1 VDLLGTPFLL
11 LSVLLALAAPVGA
24 FLLWGRVR
32 GADALRVAQ
41 RLGLLVL
48 CQLTAVL
55 LASVALNHEFA
66 FYESWSDLFGQDDG
80 SGIVQP
86 DGSASGHAAGPSGSK
101 SVELPPVPGLPR
113 IDGTQRITRE
123 TVTGPRSGVRAEVTI
138 VTPPGYAQDGS
149 RRYPVVVFLPGY
161 PGTPSTWIKK
171 LGLVDVMDAEMA
183 AGHVRP
189 FVAVLPKM
197 NIDGTRDLECSDVVN
212 GPAAGTWL
220 GEDVPR
226 IVESQVRALP
236 AGGDWGITGYSTGGF
251 CSAKLALQYPHTY
264 GAGAV
269 LSGYFSP
276 SSDTNLFGSNRAL
289 LHRND
294 PMWMITNGQAPP
306 IRLLAVYSVQ
316 DPETAQPTEAFLAA
330 AARVPALRVAKIRLI
345 QGGHNTGVWQAV
357 LPKVLAWLS
366 PPPGSAP

>member
-1 VDLLGTPFLL
+1 MDLLGTPFLL
-11 LSVLLALAAPVGA
+11 LSVLLAVAAPVGA
-24 FLLWGRVR
+24 LLLWARVR
-32 GADALRVAQ
+32 GVDGLRVAQ

-80 SGIVQP
+80 SGVVQP
-86 DGSASGHAAGPSGSK
+86 DATASRHSPRTTHTGSL
-101 SVELPPVPGLPR
+101 ELPPVPGLPR
-113 IDGTQRITRE
+113 IDGSRRITRE

-138 VTPPGYAQDGS
+138 VTPPGYAQDPS

-161 PGTPSTWIKK
+161 PGTPSTWIRK
-171 LGLVDVMDAEMA
+171 LGLVDTMDAELA

-226 IVESQVRALP
+226 IVASQVRALP
-236 AGGDWGITGYSTGGF
+236 PGTDWGITGYSTGGF

-276 SSDTNLFGSNRAL
+276 SSDSPLFGSNAGL
-289 LHRND
+289 EHRND
-294 PMWMITNGQAPP
+294 PMWMVTHGQAPP
-306 IRLLAVYSVQ
+306 IRMLAVYSVQ

-330 AARVPALRVAKIRLI
+330 AAHVPALHVEKIRLA
-345 QGGHNTGVWQAV
+345 QGGHNTGVWQGV
-357 LPKVLAWLS
+357 LPRVLAWLS
-366 PPPGSAP
+366 PPSGIAP